1 MKRGE
6 IYYVNLD
13 PANQQ
18 GDIHKTRVLVV
29 SNNANN
35 KAASTLSIVPL
46 MNNVNKVHPF
56 EVLIEQDHSGL
67 ARAMKAQ
74 CHQVRTISKARL
86 VGHKLGHIS
95 QELMQKI
102 DNALRLHLSL

>member
-13 PANQQ
+13 PSNHQ
-18 GDIHKTRVLVV
+18 GEIQKTRVLIV

-35 KAASTLSIVPL
+35 KASGTLTIVPI
-46 MNNVNKVHPF
+46 MSNISKVHPF
-56 EVLIEQDHSGL
+56 EVLIEQEHSGL
-67 ARAMKAQ
+67 AKAIKAQ

-86 VGHKLGHIS
+86 IGHKLGHIS

-102 DNALRLHLSL
+102 DNALRLHLAL